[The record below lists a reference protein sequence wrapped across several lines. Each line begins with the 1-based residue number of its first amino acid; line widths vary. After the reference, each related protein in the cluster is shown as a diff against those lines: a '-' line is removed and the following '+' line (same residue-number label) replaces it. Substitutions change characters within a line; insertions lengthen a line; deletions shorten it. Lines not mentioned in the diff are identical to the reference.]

1 MGNEITIPEII
12 QQLRKYRFQA
22 ELNDSFEVAS
32 LLEEEILKDFIEN
45 LTMMIKA
52 PSVKVTA
59 SIFMKRYAFVAVM
72 SLYAMTVWNKMINV
86 SINDLSM
93 QNPEQGKAWLPSF
106 SIKNVSESDEKWS
119 GHDRKEWRARVLHE
133 LFAENI
139 SLLIDKFEK
148 TFKIS
153 KLILWENI
161 AVYLFW
167 LYEVEMKDVVN
178 PNKMEDFRFLIFEA
192 EGKLFGAY
200 KINPLKK
207 YYSEKKNTAASDDE
221 IRIRKTCCYNYT
233 LQGASTNCK
242 TCPCKKQEGIKGS
255 VH

>member
-1 MGNEITIPEII
+1 MVNEITVPEII

-22 ELNDSFEVAS
+22 ELNDSFEVAA
-32 LLEEEILKDFIEN
+32 LLEEEFLKDFIEN

-72 SLYAMTVWNKMINV
+72 SLYAMTVWNKKINV
-86 SINDLSM
+86 SIDDIFM
-93 QNPEQGKAWLPSF
+93 QNPEHGQDWLPSF
-106 SIKNVSESDEKWS
+106 SIKNGADSGEEWS
-119 GHDRKEWRARVLHE
+119 GHNRKEWREKVLHE

-139 SLLIDKFEK
+139 SLLIDQFEK

-167 LYEVEMKDVVN
+167 LYEAELKDVVN
-178 PNKMEDFRFLIFEA
+178 PNKIEDFRFLIFEA
-192 EGKLFGAY
+192 EGKLFGHY
-200 KINPLKK
+200 KVNPLQK
-207 YYSEKKNTAASDDE
+207 YYSKKKNIAASDEE
-221 IRIRKTCCYNYT
+221 IRIRKTCCFNYT
-233 LQGASTNCK
+233 LQGASKNCK
-242 TCPCKKQEGIKGS
+242 TCPCRK
-255 VH
+255 